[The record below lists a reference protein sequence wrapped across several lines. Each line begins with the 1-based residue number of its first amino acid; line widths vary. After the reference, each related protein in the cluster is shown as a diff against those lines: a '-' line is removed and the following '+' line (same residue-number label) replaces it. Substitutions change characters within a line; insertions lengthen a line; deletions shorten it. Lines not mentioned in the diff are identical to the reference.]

1 MPDSIIWPVGIFV
14 SDDSAHSFQRLIPS
28 ESKSRILLNDINSK
42 TSLDIY
48 IGNSKYIAMRK
59 KKNRNCFVVTEPP
72 EILQYENTFLD
83 FFDIVAGPKFAYLG
97 NRRNFLVNNPI
108 IPYFVGI
115 DYPITGRL
123 KLMNRSFHWKN
134 ASDPLPIVKFEI
146 QDLLNFELKKEKSLS
161 VIVSAKRMTPQ
172 QEDRIRFVRYLKRNS
187 KIPIKIFGG
196 LTKPVGDKFQILAN
210 STHHL
215 AIENSTHNDYWTE
228 KLSDS
233 ILALNYTFYAGAPN
247 LADYFDDSIF
257 SAISLS
263 NFKGATKSIE
273 EQYYGRSIDIEHLM
287 LERLKLIND
296 YSLARLIDKVC
307 NLIQ

>member
-1 MPDSIIWPVGIFV
+1 M
-14 SDDSAHSFQRLIPS
+14 
-28 ESKSRILLNDINSK
+28 
-42 TSLDIY
+42 
-48 IGNSKYIAMRK
+48 
-59 KKNRNCFVVTEPP
+59 
-72 EILQYENTFLD
+72 
-83 FFDIVAGPKFAYLG
+83 
-97 NRRNFLVNNPI
+97 
-108 IPYFVGI
+108 
-115 DYPITGRL
+115 
-123 KLMNRSFHWKN
+123 
-134 ASDPLPIVKFEI
+134 
-146 QDLLNFELKKEKSLS
+146 
-161 VIVSAKRMTPQ
+161 
-172 QEDRIRFVRYLKRNS
+172 
-187 KIPIKIFGG
+187 
-196 LTKPVGDKFQILAN
+196 GDKFQILAN